1 MHKEWFTAEEI
12 TNEINKLNITKKPKS
27 KTRIQEVL
35 KKIEKDEKNNPLFKI
50 KKTPNASGKGRK
62 HFSYSKSFLQK
73 VIEYYHKDF
82 YFTNNEAAKNIVN
95 KYLITKKNIEDIIPP
110 NIKRRF
116 NVQEKEN
123 FERNIY
129 NYQLKLGFL
138 IYNEI
143 DRYELQVQ
151 QLQQKVILNNYKEKT
166 LKLLLSIQNLN
177 SSEKIKIITN
187 LESTNSIEELSLLQK
202 KIKRLKLKGT
212 IKK

>member
-1 MHKEWFTAEEI
+1 
-12 TNEINKLNITKKPKS
+12 
-27 KTRIQEVL
+27 RRVL
-35 KKIEKDEKNNPLFKI
+35 F
-50 KKTPNASGKGRK
+50 R
-62 HFSYSKSFLQK
+62 SYSKSFLQK

-151 QLQQKVILNNYKEKT
+151 QLQQKVIFNNYKEKT

-177 SSEKIKIITN
+177 SSEKIKITTN